1 MAELRVAIDAVHC
14 KTGGGLTYL
23 RNMLPLLAAEPG
35 FALYLYAAADTLALL
50 APMDTRVRVREVT
63 PWSGRLGEALWEQLR
78 LPALLR
84 AERTD
89 VTFAPANFA
98 PLAAPRPV
106 ILLRNAL
113 GVIRH
118 ERRPTMLA
126 YWTMLSLATWA
137 SLLRA
142 PRAIAVSDYAR
153 RTIAGR
159 LGKSVTVVPH
169 GVAEVFRATGEPR
182 EGFLLAV
189 ADLYTQ
195 KNLHT
200 LVEAFALLRAAR
212 PNLTLH
218 IAGRRVDKVYA
229 ESLERRIAALGLS
242 QAVRFAGTVA
252 PDALAGL
259 YRRCAVFVF
268 PSTVETF
275 GNPLVEA
282 MASGAP
288 IACAR
293 AAAMPEILGD
303 AGEYFDPADATD
315 MARGIAALL
324 DDAAAR
330 HNVSERGIARAQQ
343 FSWQRTAQATA
354 NVIREA
360 RR

>member
-35 FALYLYAAADTLALL
+35 FALHLYAAADTLALL
-50 APMDTRVRVREVT
+50 APIDPRVHIREVT
-63 PWSGRLGEALWEQLR
+63 PWRGRLGEALWEQLQ

-84 AERTD
+84 AERVD

-118 ERRPTMLA
+118 ERRPAMLS

-153 RTIAGR
+153 RAIAGR
-159 LGKSVTVVPH
+159 LGKSVAVIPH
-169 GVAEVFRATGEPR
+169 GVADVFHPSGETR

-200 LVEAFALLRAAR
+200 LIEAFALLRASR
-212 PNLTLH
+212 PTLTLH
-218 IAGRRVDKVYA
+218 IAGRRVDAGYA

-242 QAVRFAGTVA
+242 EAVRFVGVVA

-275 GNPLVEA
+275 GNPLIEA

-303 AGEYFDPADATD
+303 AGEYFDPTDPAD

-330 HNVSERGIARAQQ
+330 GRASERGLARARQ
-343 FSWQRTAQATA
+343 FSWPRTAQATG

-360 RR
+360 HR

>member
-1 MAELRVAIDAVHC
+1 
-14 KTGGGLTYL
+14 
-23 RNMLPLLAAEPG
+23 
-35 FALYLYAAADTLALL
+35 
-50 APMDTRVRVREVT
+50 
-63 PWSGRLGEALWEQLR
+63 
-78 LPALLR
+78 
-84 AERTD
+84 
-89 VTFAPANFA
+89 
-98 PLAAPRPV
+98 
-106 ILLRNAL
+106 
-113 GVIRH
+113 
-118 ERRPTMLA
+118 MLA

-303 AGEYFDPADATD
+303 AGEYFDPADAAD

-324 DDAAAR
+324 DDAAASQ
-330 HNVSERGIARAQQ
+330 NVSERGTVRARQ
-343 FSWQRTAQATA
+343 FSWQRAAQATA

-360 RR
+360 GR

>member
-1 MAELRVAIDAVHC
+1 MAELRVGIDAVHC

-23 RNMLPLLAAEPG
+23 RNMLPLLADEPG
-35 FALYLYAAADTLALL
+35 FALHLYAAADTLALL
-50 APMDTRVRVREVT
+50 APIDPRVRVREVQ
-63 PWSGRLGEALWEQLR
+63 PWHGRLGEALWEQLQ

-84 AERTD
+84 AERIE

-118 ERRPTMLA
+118 ERRPAMLA

-153 RTIAGR
+153 RTIAGS
-159 LGKSVTVVPH
+159 LGKAVTVIPH
-169 GVAEVFRATGEPR
+169 GVAEVFRPSGEAR

-200 LVEAFALLRAAR
+200 LVEAFALLRASR
-212 PNLTLH
+212 PGLTLH
-218 IAGRRVDKVYA
+218 VAGRRVDEGYA

-242 QAVRFAGTVA
+242 AAVRFAGVVA

-275 GNPLVEA
+275 GNPLIEA

-303 AGEYFDPADATD
+303 AGAYFDPADAAD

-324 DDAAAR
+324 DDETLR
-330 HNVSERGIARAQQ
+330 RRSYERGIARARQ
-343 FSWQRTAQATA
+343 FSWQGTARATA
-354 NVIREA
+354 DVIRKA
-360 RR
+360 RG